1 MSTSK
6 VTSAEVYYWA
16 SREGSSLTAVHS
28 LLEFMGDLA
37 KRHLQAP
44 LLYPGLEKMP
54 GAVTPISDSIPTL
67 VPQFT
72 SSDVPVRVQSLQI
85 TSISFSAS
93 TTRSGHFNK
102 MVHSLA
108 RKSKN
113 GHFYFKRLS
122 RLWNTIPPVDLTSSA
137 EQLDLIRNHFNNN
150 FNPSNPCTFH
160 FLCPY
165 FKCSHTLPPPPTPP
179 FF

>member
-1 MSTSK
+1 MYQF
-6 VTSAEVYYWA
+6 VYKA
-16 SREGSSLTAVHS
+16 FNPR
-28 LLEFMGDLA
+28 
-37 KRHLQAP
+37 
-44 LLYPGLEKMP
+44 
-54 GAVTPISDSIPTL
+54 
-67 VPQFT
+67 
-72 SSDVPVRVQSLQI
+72 QI
-85 TSISFSAS
+85 TSISFSTS
-93 TTRSGHFNK
+93 TTRSGHFNN

-165 FKCSHTLPPPPTPP
+165 FKCSHTLPPPPPP
-179 FF
+179 PPPPLFFNCMIRLLGFQVDPQSALLPSLHPHALFISCSHLQVFVLLSIIISIIIVPITSQKLA